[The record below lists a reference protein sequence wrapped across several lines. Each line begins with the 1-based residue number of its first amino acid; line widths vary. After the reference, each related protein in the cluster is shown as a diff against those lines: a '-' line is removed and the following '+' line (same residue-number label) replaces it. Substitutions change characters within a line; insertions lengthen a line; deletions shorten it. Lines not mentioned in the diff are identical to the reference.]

1 MQSLV
6 LSKKEKD
13 GFSEIRGLG
22 EVPRNDEPQFL
33 LFQLNAW
40 KNKYTNKKKHG
51 RHGSGNIFA
60 SHTALIVITH
70 EDIFPF
76 RK

>member
-22 EVPRNDEPQFL
+22 EVPRNDESQFL
-33 LFQLNAW
+33 LLQLNAW
-40 KNKYTNKKKHG
+40 KNKYTNKKKNMDAVG
-51 RHGSGNIFA
+51 QVIFLPVTQP
-60 SHTALIVITH
+60 SLL
-70 EDIFPF
+70 
-76 RK
+76 